1 MKFRKQL
8 IAFLSVLALAGATVG
23 ATLAAT
29 SSQSTEGDGSEAP
42 AAEPTPDPKAY
53 LGVAVRTLTERVREH
68 LELPEAME
76 GAVVVKAQRNSP
88 AAEAGLQ
95 RGDVILS
102 AGDVDVTSPVDL
114 RDAVQSHDPGDV
126 LVIVYYRDGERPSV
140 SVTLAERPH
149 RNGGG
154 HVDRVRNPLKRFL
167 NVLPKAVDG
176 SFRVL
181 DDDGEIHVYEIA
193 RGSIPE
199 AGEDSLTIEKATSE
213 TATFDIGEDTL
224 IVRNGQTAELSDLEE
239 GTRAVVLSVDGEVK
253 SVVVGSPRH
262 RRLDV
267 GGFLRPGNHFGF
279 GADIERFE
287 ERFGN
292 LRNRFGFGADIERLE
307 ERFGQ
312 LRDRMHRLHPP
323 VDQPT
328 TDPAPPADSTAA

>member
-88 AAEAGLQ
+88 AAEAGFE

-102 AGDVDVTSPVDL
+102 AGDVHVTSPKDL
-114 RDAVQSHDPGDV
+114 KEVVQGMSPGDV
-126 LVIVYYRDGERPSV
+126 LPIVYYREGEHRV

-154 HVDRVRNPLKRFL
+154 HVDRVQNPLKRFL
-167 NVLPKAVDG
+167 NVFPKAVDG

-193 RGSIPE
+193 RGSITE
-199 AGEDSLTIEKATSE
+199 AGEASLTIEKATGE
-213 TATFDIGEDTL
+213 TATFDIGEDPL

-239 GTRAVVLSVDGEVK
+239 GNRAVVLSVDGEVK
-253 SVVVGSPRH
+253 AVVVGSPE
-262 RRLDV
+262 RR
-267 GGFLRPGNHFGF
+267 RPVVEGRPRLHNDF
-279 GADIERFE
+279 GARIDRLEQHFRH
-287 ERFGN
+287 
-292 LRNRFGFGADIERLE
+292 LRNRVG
-307 ERFGQ
+307 
-312 LRDRMHRLHPP
+312 RLHPP

-328 TDPAPPADSTAA
+328 TDVAPPADSTAA